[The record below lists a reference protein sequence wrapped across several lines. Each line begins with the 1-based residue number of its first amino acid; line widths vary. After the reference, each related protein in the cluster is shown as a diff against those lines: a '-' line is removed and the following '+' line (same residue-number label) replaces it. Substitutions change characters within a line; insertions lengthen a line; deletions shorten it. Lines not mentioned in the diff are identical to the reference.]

1 MQKARGHPGVKTGL
15 PLIVGAWFQ
24 VLFTPLPA
32 VLFTFP
38 SRYWCAI
45 GLPVVFSLAGWCRRV
60 QAGFL
65 RPRPTQGTGRR
76 APRARTGL
84 SPSAAAFS
92 KRLPLGGARFVP
104 ALQPPAARSGVWA
117 RPLSLA
123 TTRGITVVLLSS
135 GYLDVSVPRVAVP
148 AQGRHAAPS
157 ARRVAPFG
165 HLRIKGCLRLPAA
178 FRSLPRPSSSLGAK
192 ASPMRPCS
200 LPFLDG
206 PGTLAPGAGGSA
218 APRGAGPARRPFC
231 LSCSPNLVNELLY
244 QRAATTCGPAAVQA
258 RQGRTHQTPPAA
270 ACP

>member
-1 MQKARGHPGVKTGL
+1 MQKARRHPEGL
-15 PLIVGAWFQ
+15 RPIVGAWFQ

-200 LPFLDG
+200 LPSLAR
-206 PGTLAPGAGGSA
+206 PGDPAPGAGGSA
-218 APRGAGPARRPFC
+218 APRGARRARRPFC
-231 LSCSPNLVNELLY
+231 YRAGHNALPPVLPTLSMNSCAN
-244 QRAATTCGPAAVQA
+244 GPQLRTA
-258 RQGRTHQTPPAA
+258 RKR
-270 ACP
+270 